1 MTNRQLFIKAIFVFV
16 VFTVMEIIQA
26 AEIKV
31 MASVAFKEPYLEMLP
46 KFEKDTGNK
55 VLTLWLPTVEIM
67 ERVRANEAVDL
78 LVISGTNIDQ
88 LIQAG
93 KVAPGSRVDYVK
105 SGIGVGIRKGTPRPD
120 LSSGESLKK
129 ALLSSR
135 AIAYSTGPSGVYI
148 AKLFEQMGI
157 ADQIKNKLKVVQGVP
172 AGEVVMRGDADIGL
186 QQIPEILSVPGIE
199 YVGPLPADVQYV
211 TTFSFGIPVGANNV
225 QVAKDW
231 IDFLKLPSGIPS
243 IKRYGLDPI

>member
-31 MASVAFKEPYLEMLP
+31 MASVAFKEPYLEMLS

-67 ERVRANEAVDL
+67 ERVRANEAADL

-93 KVAPGSRVDYVK
+93 KVTPGSRVDYVK

-120 LSSGESLKK
+120 LSSGESLK
-129 ALLSSR
+129 R
-135 AIAYSTGPSGVYI
+135 RYC
-148 AKLFEQMGI
+148 
-157 ADQIKNKLKVVQGVP
+157 
-172 AGEVVMRGDADIGL
+172 
-186 QQIPEILSVPGIE
+186 
-199 YVGPLPADVQYV
+199 PLGQ
-211 TTFSFGIPVGANNV
+211 
-225 QVAKDW
+225 
-231 IDFLKLPSGIPS
+231 
-243 IKRYGLDPI
+243 